1 MVESTKKEENKQLP
15 DDAES
20 PSTKVKRN
28 WADVEDDAEEDGAQ
42 KDIGGSGPVAKAPK
56 AEEKP
61 KIVPPKTKREKNAY
75 GDFVVTTIN
84 VKVKEREE
92 FKDVKPDDEES
103 EEEEDSSEPEPDKE
117 EEEEKSK

>member
-42 KDIGGSGPVAKAPK
+42 KDIGGDGPVAKAPK

-61 KIVPPKTKREKNAY
+61 KIVYPQQKRTKNAY
-75 GDFVVTTIN
+75 GDFVITKID
-84 VKVKEREE
+84 VKVK
-92 FKDVKPDDEES
+92 
-103 EEEEDSSEPEPDKE
+103 
-117 EEEEKSK
+117 